1 MKNEIAQ
8 QYNFHTTEID
18 TELNKLEFE
27 LEATAKV
34 QAKHDAQQSGR
45 MTEPLYEVRLLHTI
59 IAPKIQA
66 SINIIREKLLVA
78 ANVVGVQQLEITS
91 RKKIEKARTEINEKE
106 LAVIDVCKNGNVF
119 QTPPVKAML
128 RNMLNIAGLVIAAID
143 SLIAYGSFRVGSFST
158 VQAGAMSLAVFALIF
173 FTTNLITPWIKKSK
187 TISVKNLKSLAV
199 CAIVFCA
206 FLGISILRAEGLNNV
221 IDIDVNSETYNQSQS
236 NHSPLPILM
245 VSYGL
250 FLALF
255 IIHQFYWQSDE
266 EKKKDQEAKLQYQ
279 NVTQIK
285 AEIDALQKEIK
296 QTETELLESKNE
308 VRNLFDYYHK
318 LVLKAEHI
326 GTVAAGIYKRTFSLY
341 RTEVPDFFHVAQR
354 ISYDKEITFF
364 NPEK

>member
-1 MKNEIAQ
+1 MKNEITQ
-8 QYNFHTTEID
+8 QYNFYSAEID
-18 TELNKLEFE
+18 NELNKLQFE

-34 QAKHDAQQSGR
+34 QAKHDAQQSGTL
-45 MTEPLYEVRLLHTI
+45 TESLYEVRLLHTI

-78 ANVVGVQQLEITS
+78 AKVVGVQQLEITS

-106 LAVIDVCKNGNVF
+106 LAVIEVFKNGQVV
-119 QTPPVKAML
+119 QMPPVKSRF
-128 RNMLNIAGLVIAAID
+128 RNMLNIAGLVIALID
-143 SLIAYGSFRVGSFST
+143 ALIAYSSFRAGSFST
-158 VQAGAMSLAVFALIF
+158 VQAAAMSLAVFALIF
-173 FTTNLITPWIKKSK
+173 FTTNLITPWVKKSK
-187 TISVKNLKSLAV
+187 TEGIKNLKAVAV

-206 FLGISILRAEGLNNV
+206 FLGISMLRAEGLNNV
-221 IDIDVNSETYNQSQS
+221 IDLNVNTETNSKQS

-266 EKKKDQEAKLQYQ
+266 EKKKDQETKLQYQ
-279 NVTQIK
+279 NVVQLK

-296 QTETELLESKNE
+296 QTETELLDSKNE

-326 GTVAAGIYKRTFSLY
+326 GNVAAGVYKRTFSLY
-341 RTEVPDFFHVAQR
+341 RSEVPGFFHVEQR
-354 ISYDKEITFF
+354 ISYNTDITFF